1 MRSHACTASTWK
13 WVRLLR
19 ALMPLPSAAMSCTAP
34 VSLLTAMQA
43 ASTVFLSISAR
54 NFCVSMRPSA
64 PGMTSTTVKPL
75 SFNARMGRC
84 TLGCSKP
91 VTTILLPQCLRG
103 RAAPVTA
110 MLLPSLPQAVK

>member
-43 ASTVFLSISAR
+43 ARTVFLSISAR

-64 PGMTSTTVKPL
+64 PGITSTTVKPS

>member
-1 MRSHACTASTWK
+1 M
-13 WVRLLR
+13 RLLR

-43 ASTVFLSISAR
+43 ASTVFFVDLGQEFLRVNAS
-54 NFCVSMRPSA
+54 VA
-64 PGMTSTTVKPL
+64 PGMTSTTVKPS